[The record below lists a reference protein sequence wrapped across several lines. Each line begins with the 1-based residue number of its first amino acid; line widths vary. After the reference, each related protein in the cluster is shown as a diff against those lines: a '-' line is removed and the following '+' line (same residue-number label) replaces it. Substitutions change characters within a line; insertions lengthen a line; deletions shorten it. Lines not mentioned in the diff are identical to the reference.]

1 MPFPT
6 HRHCGFH
13 SFSFGPSTAF
23 VRRLLR
29 PLLTSRSGLSPSPTP
44 HARSRSGRGCAAE
57 RLALDKLSN
66 PLDFREGLGFSVGT
80 VDPDFETEL
89 KTDLRL
95 LPRENPC
102 AEQDG

>member
-1 MPFPT
+1 MDSQALRRIAQILVVTIAAKLGNISGKDRSCSQRFP
-6 HRHCGFH
+6 
-13 SFSFGPSTAF
+13 
-23 VRRLLR
+23 VQILLR
-29 PLLTSRSGLSPSPTP
+29 SR
-44 HARSRSGRGCAAE
+44 R
-57 RLALDKLSN
+57 
-66 PLDFREGLGFSVGT
+66 T